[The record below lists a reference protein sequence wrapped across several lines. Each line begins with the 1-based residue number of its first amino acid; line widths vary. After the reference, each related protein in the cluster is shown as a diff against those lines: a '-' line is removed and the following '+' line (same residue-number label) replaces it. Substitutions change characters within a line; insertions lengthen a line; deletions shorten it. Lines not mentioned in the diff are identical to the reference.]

1 MAISNVLLVH
11 GAWHGAWCWAPLQ
24 QALDQLGIA
33 SHAID
38 LPGHGISPLPLGDL
52 HGDAAAVVEALEAL
66 PSDTLLIG
74 HSYGGAVIS
83 QAAAHSDR
91 IAHLMFIAAFALEAG
106 ESVNGFLRSAPRHK
120 VELANIMV
128 PTDEGATALDPEH
141 AGALLYPGSSLV
153 VQRANAK
160 RLGPQPNAT
169 MTQEVDRAP
178 VSAIESTYVLC
189 NQDRAVHP
197 EHQRIMA
204 ARCSSVIEIDSDHS
218 PFVDEPATI
227 ASIIQE
233 VVNA

>member
-24 QALDQLGIA
+24 QALDQLGIP

-169 MTQEVDRAP
+169 MTQEVDGAP
-178 VSAIESTYVLC
+178 ASAIESTYVLC

-218 PFVDEPATI
+218 PFVDEPATV
-227 ASIIQE
+227 ASIIQG

>member
-24 QALDQLGIA
+24 QALDQLGIP

-52 HGDAAAVVEALEAL
+52 HSDAAAVVEALDTL

-91 IAHLMFIAAFALEAG
+91 IAHLMFIAAFALKAG

-128 PTDEGATALDPEH
+128 PTDEGVTTLDLEH
-141 AGALLYPGSSLV
+141 AGALLYPGSSKV
-153 VQRANAK
+153 VQRACAE

-169 MTQEVDRAP
+169 MTQEVGGAP
-178 VSAIESTYVLC
+178 ASAIESTYVLC

-227 ASIIQE
+227 ASIIQG
-233 VVNA
+233 VVNP

>member
-24 QALDQLGIA
+24 QALDQLGIP

-38 LPGHGISPLPLGDL
+38 LPGHGISPMPLGDL
-52 HGDAAAVVEALEAL
+52 HGDAAAVVEVLEAL

-128 PTDEGATALDPEH
+128 PTDEGVTSLDPEH
-141 AGALLYPGSSLV
+141 AGALLYPGSSTV
-153 VQRANAK
+153 IQRANAK

-169 MTQEVDRAP
+169 MTQEVDGAP
-178 VSAIESTYVLC
+178 ASAIESTYVLC
-189 NQDRAVHP
+189 NRDRAVHP

-218 PFVDEPATI
+218 PFVDDPATI
-227 ASIIQE
+227 ASIIQG

>member
-24 QALDQLGIA
+24 QALDQLGIP

-52 HGDAAAVVEALEAL
+52 HSDAAAVVEALEAL

-169 MTQEVDRAP
+169 MTQEVDGAP

-218 PFVDEPATI
+218 PFVDEPATV
-227 ASIIQE
+227 ASIIQG

>member
-24 QALDQLGIA
+24 QALDQLGIP

-38 LPGHGISPLPLGDL
+38 LPGHGISPLPPGDL

-91 IAHLMFIAAFALEAG
+91 IAHLMFIAAFALKAG

-128 PTDEGATALDPEH
+128 PTDEGVTTLDPEE
-141 AGALLYPGSSLV
+141 AGALLYPGSSTV
-153 VQRANAK
+153 VQRANAE

-169 MTQEVDRAP
+169 MTQEVDGAP
-178 VSAIESTYVLC
+178 TSAFESTYVLC

-227 ASIIQE
+227 ASIIQG
-233 VVNA
+233 VVNP

>member
-24 QALDQLGIA
+24 QALDQLGIP

-169 MTQEVDRAP
+169 MTQEVDGAP

>member
-24 QALDQLGIA
+24 QALDQLGIP

-52 HGDAAAVVEALEAL
+52 HSDAAAVVEALEAL

-169 MTQEVDRAP
+169 MTQEVDGAP
-178 VSAIESTYVLC
+178 ASAIQSTYVLC

>member
-24 QALDQLGIA
+24 RALDQLGIP

-52 HGDAAAVVEALEAL
+52 HGDAAAVVGALEAL
-66 PSDTLLIG
+66 PPDTLLLG

-91 IAHLMFIAAFALEAG
+91 IGHLMFLAAFALEAG

-128 PTDEGATALDPEH
+128 PTDEGVTTLDPER
-141 AGALLYPGSSLV
+141 AGALLYPGSSKV
-153 VQRANAK
+153 VQRACAE

-169 MTQEVDRAP
+169 MTQEVGGAP
-178 VSAIESTYVLC
+178 ASAIESTYVLC

-227 ASIIQE
+227 ASIIQG

>member
-24 QALDQLGIA
+24 QALDQLGIP

-169 MTQEVDRAP
+169 MTQEVDGAP

-204 ARCSSVIEIDSDHS
+204 ERCSSVIEIDSDHS

>member
-24 QALDQLGIA
+24 QALDQLGIP

-52 HGDAAAVVEALEAL
+52 HGDAAEVVEALEAL

-169 MTQEVDRAP
+169 MTQEVDGAP

>member
-1 MAISNVLLVH
+1 MAISNVLLIH

-24 QALDQLGIA
+24 QALDQLGIP

-120 VELANIMV
+120 VELASIMV
-128 PTDEGATALDPEH
+128 PTDEGATTLDPEH
-141 AGALLYPGSSLV
+141 AGALLYPGSRSEERRV
-153 VQRANAK
+153 GK
-160 RLGPQPNAT
+160 
-169 MTQEVDRAP
+169 E
-178 VSAIESTYVLC
+178 
-189 NQDRAVHP
+189 
-197 EHQRIMA
+197 
-204 ARCSSVIEIDSDHS
+204 CS
-218 PFVDEPATI
+218 
-227 ASIIQE
+227 
-233 VVNA
+233 

>member
-24 QALDQLGIA
+24 RALDQLGIP
-33 SHAID
+33 SYAID

-66 PSDTLLIG
+66 PPDTLLLG

-91 IAHLMFIAAFALEAG
+91 IGHLMFIAAFALEAG

-128 PTDEGATALDPEH
+128 PTDEGVTTLDLEH
-141 AGALLYPGSSLV
+141 AGALLYPGSSKV
-153 VQRANAK
+153 VQRACAE

-169 MTQEVDRAP
+169 MTQEVGGAP
-178 VSAIESTYVLC
+178 ASAIESTYVLC

-227 ASIIQE
+227 ASIIQG
-233 VVNA
+233 VVNP

>member
-24 QALDQLGIA
+24 RALDQLGIP

-52 HGDAAAVVEALEAL
+52 HGDAAAVVGALEAL
-66 PSDTLLIG
+66 PPDTLLLG

-91 IAHLMFIAAFALEAG
+91 IGHLMFLAAFALEAG

-128 PTDEGATALDPEH
+128 PTDEGVTTLDPER
-141 AGALLYPGSSLV
+141 AGALLYPGSSKV
-153 VQRANAK
+153 VQRACAE

-169 MTQEVDRAP
+169 MTQEVGGAP
-178 VSAIESTYVLC
+178 ASAIESTYVLC

-204 ARCSSVIEIDSDHS
+204 ARCSSVIEINSDHS

-227 ASIIQE
+227 ASIIQG

>member
-24 QALDQLGIA
+24 RALDQLGI
-33 SHAID
+33 SSYAID

-66 PSDTLLIG
+66 PPDTLLLG

-91 IAHLMFIAAFALEAG
+91 IGHLMFIAAFALEAG

-128 PTDEGATALDPEH
+128 PTDEGVTTLDLEH
-141 AGALLYPGSSLV
+141 AGALLYPGSSKV
-153 VQRANAK
+153 VQRACAE

-169 MTQEVDRAP
+169 MTQEVGGAP
-178 VSAIESTYVLC
+178 ASAIESTYVLC

-227 ASIIQE
+227 ASIIQG
-233 VVNA
+233 VVNP